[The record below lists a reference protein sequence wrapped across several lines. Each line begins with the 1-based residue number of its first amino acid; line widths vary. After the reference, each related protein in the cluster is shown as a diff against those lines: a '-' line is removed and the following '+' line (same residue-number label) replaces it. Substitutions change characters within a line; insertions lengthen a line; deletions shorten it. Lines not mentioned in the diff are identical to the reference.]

1 VLGWERIPALGPP
14 VHIRGEYTLMSVLA
28 RLSLANRGLVG
39 LLSLLIV
46 GFGVIALP
54 SLKQQLFPSIQ
65 LPAAVVVAQYPGAS
79 PDIVDS
85 QVAEPIQGALRGLAG
100 VDTITTRSAESSA
113 TIQVQ
118 FTFGTDIDAA
128 VSQMQQ
134 TVNRLRPRLPQSVE
148 PTVAQGST
156 DDIPVVIIAA
166 QTGSDE
172 VATANRLRTEV
183 LPEIEGITGVRGA
196 TITGT
201 RAQQVAITLD
211 YAKLAAAGV
220 DPTALAGTLS
230 AAGTSVPAGS
240 LTEGDRSLTVQIG
253 GPVKS
258 VDDLKALVLPSR
270 GAPVKLGDVA
280 TVEAGLA
287 KTTVIT
293 RTNGTPTLGVMAT
306 MAAGGNAVEISK
318 AVQDKL
324 GDMSKAAQTELTV
337 VYDQGPEV
345 EKAIGG
351 LTSEGLLGLLFAVA
365 VILLFLLSLRST
377 VVTAISIPLSVLV
390 ALLALWIGDLS
401 LNLLTL
407 GGLTIAIGR
416 VVDDSIVV
424 LENIKRHLEY
434 GEEKIRAVL
443 DGTREVAG
451 AVTASTLTTVAVF
464 LPIAFVSGIAG
475 ELFGPFSITVTVA
488 LLASLLV
495 SLTVVPVVAFWLL
508 KRPNV
513 PSDPEAAEAAREAA
527 VAKERR
533 SPLQRAYVPVLE
545 FATKRRVATLLIA
558 VLIFGGTIGL
568 ASRLET
574 NFLDD
579 SNGTA
584 LQMSQELPPGA
595 SLETRDAA
603 AKKLEAVLGSTEEIK
618 VYQVTVGTDDTF
630 AGFGFSSN
638 GTNTINATVKE
649 GTDLGVL
656 KDRLTERVKADSGI
670 GVVKFGAEA
679 SGFASSGVEVQVTA
693 PDAQSLAKATDTVQK
708 AMGGVS
714 GLTEVTSDLSKSSP
728 RVEVVVDQQAA
739 AARGLSSQ
747 AIGQFAIQALRGIPV
762 TELPIGGVRHEIVM
776 RTGSAPADIAA
787 LKALPLPSA
796 TGPVTLGELAQV
808 STVDGPVQ
816 IRRTGGDRSAT
827 VSAKTTESNLGK
839 ITQDLTTKLDGITLT
854 DGADYKIGGVSAD
867 QAETFGDL
875 GLAML
880 AAIAIVFLIMVA
892 TFRSLI
898 QPLILLISIPF
909 AATGAIGLLLAT
921 GTPLGLPALIGM
933 LMLVGIVVTN
943 AIVLID
949 LINQYRSDGMSVR
962 DAVIEGGRRRL
973 RPILMTAA
981 ATIFALLPMA
991 LGITGEG
998 GFIGKPLALVVIG
1011 GLLSSTLLTLVLVP
1025 TLYTMVENRKERRK
1039 NKRTAKHALADSEE
1053 PQPVTA

>member
-1 VLGWERIPALGPP
+1 
-14 VHIRGEYTLMSVLA
+14 MSVLA
-28 RLSLANRGLVG
+28 RLSLANRGLIG

-46 GFGVIALP
+46 GFGAFALP
-54 SLKQQLFPSIQ
+54 SLKQQLLPSIQ
-65 LPAAVVVAQYPGAS
+65 LPAAVVIAPYPGAS
-79 PDIVDS
+79 PDAVDS
-85 QVAEPIQGALRGLAG
+85 QVAEPIESALRGLAG
-100 VDTITTRSAESSA
+100 VDNITTRSAESSA

-118 FTFGTDIDAA
+118 FTYGTDIDAA

-134 TVNRLRPRLPQSVE
+134 AVNRLRPTLPQGVE

-156 DDIPVVIIAA
+156 DDIPVVILAA
-166 QTGSDE
+166 QTGADE
-172 VATANRLRTEV
+172 TATANRLRTEV
-183 LPEIEGITGVRGA
+183 VSELESITGVRAA

-201 RAQQVAITLD
+201 RAQTVTITLD

-220 DPTALAGTLS
+220 DPTALAGTLGG
-230 AAGTSVPAGS
+230 AGTPIPAG
-240 LTEGDRSLTVQIG
+240 TVTDGTRSLTVQVG
-253 GPVKS
+253 GPIKS
-258 VDDLKALVLPSR
+258 VDDLRAMTLPSR

-287 KTTVIT
+287 DTTAIT
-293 RTNGTPTLGVMAT
+293 RTDGKPTLGIMVT
-306 MAAGGNAVEISK
+306 MSQDGNAVEISK
-318 AVQDKL
+318 TIKDKL
-324 GDMSKAAQTELTV
+324 GELSKDAQTELTV
-337 VYDQGPEV
+337 AYDQGPEV
-345 EKAIGG
+345 QKAIGG

-377 VVTAISIPLSVLV
+377 LVTAVSIPLSVLV
-390 ALLALWIGDLS
+390 ALIALWMGDLS

-407 GGLTIAIGR
+407 SGLTIAIGR

-424 LENIKRHLEY
+424 LENIKRHLSY
-434 GEEKIRAVL
+434 GEEKQRAVL
-443 DGTREVAG
+443 DGTREVSG

-464 LPIAFVSGIAG
+464 LPIAFLSGLAG
-475 ELFGPFSITVTVA
+475 EFFGPFAITVTVA
-488 LLASLLV
+488 LIASLLV
-495 SLTVVPVVAFWLL
+495 SLTIVPVLAYWFLR
-508 KRPNV
+508 RPPV
-513 PSDPEAAEAAREAA
+513 SADPEAAEAARVAA
-527 VAKERR
+527 VEKERR

-545 FATKRRVATLLIA
+545 FATKRRAVTLLIA

-579 SNGTA
+579 SNAAT

-595 SLETRDAA
+595 SMRTRDEA
-603 AKKLEAVLGSTEEIK
+603 AKKLEQVLARTDEIE

-649 GTDLGVL
+649 GTNVADLRAKLG
-656 KDRLTERVKADSGI
+656 DQFKADPSM
-670 GVVKFGAEA
+670 GVVKLGAEA
-679 SGFASSGVEVQVTA
+679 NGFGASGVQVIVTA
-693 PDAQSLAKATDTVQK
+693 PDGESLTKAADTVQK
-708 AMGGVS
+708 AVEQVP
-714 GLTEVTSDLSKSSP
+714 GLAEVDNDLAKSSP
-728 RVEVVVDQQAA
+728 RVQVVVDQQAA

-747 AIGQFAIQALRGIPV
+747 AIGQFATQALRGTPV
-762 TELPIGGVRHEIVM
+762 AELPIGGARHDIVL
-776 RTGSAPADIAA
+776 RTGAAPADVAA

-796 TGPVTLGELAQV
+796 TGPVTLGEVAQV

-816 IRRTGGDRSAT
+816 VRRTGGDRSAT
-827 VSAKTTESNLGK
+827 VSAKTTGSDLGK
-839 ITQDLTTKLDGITLT
+839 ITQDLTNKLNGVNLT
-854 DGADYKIGGVSAD
+854 GGAKWEIGGVSAE

-880 AAIAIVFLIMVA
+880 AGIVMVFLIMMA
-892 TFRSLI
+892 TFHSLI
-898 QPLILLISIPF
+898 QPLILLVSIPF
-909 AATGAIGLLLAT
+909 AATGAIILLLVT
-921 GTPLGLPALIGM
+921 GTPLGLPAMIGM
-933 LMLVGIVVTN
+933 LMLIGIVVTN

-981 ATIFALLPMA
+981 ATIFALVPMA

-1011 GLLSSTLLTLVLVP
+1011 GLISSTLLTLVLVP
-1025 TLYTMVENRKERRK
+1025 TLYTMVENRKERR
-1039 NKRTAKHALADSEE
+1039 NAKRTAKHALAED
-1053 PQPVTA
+1053 PQPVNA